1 LQDKPSFSNIVDDLL
16 EKTTQLIQAIEE
28 GIIDED
34 NRGDS
39 DVTNLYTILGHVVSS
54 QQINEAKRLS
64 VLEWAINRL
73 LSAL

>member
-1 LQDKPSFSNIVDDLL
+1 MQDKPSFSNIVDDLL

-54 QQINEAKRLS
+54 
-64 VLEWAINRL
+64 
-73 LSAL
+73 